1 MIWFRLIYA
10 LREPKILQALQYCS
24 SELFLNRTYL
34 KWRTG
39 YSYPQN
45 VLRNLAR
52 QASITHYTLS
62 LGEHSISRIKYTQ
75 LQKEPQRMLQ
85 SWSFPQTWTS
95 CPALVLPHPWP
106 AFWLATPAPSGKKWK
121 NCFEFWVCLWLG
133 TILMNKFVFILFFVT
148 RCAFVL
154 PTYEIHEAAALPQ
167 DKSQLAELVKRLFAK
182 YKKK

>member
-1 MIWFRLIYA
+1 MFFWAVSEQDVPEVEDRLQ
-10 LREPKILQALQYCS
+10 LSPKCS
-24 SELFLNRTYL
+24 EKPCTPSVNNPL
-34 KWRTG
+34 
-39 YSYPQN
+39 
-45 VLRNLAR
+45 
-52 QASITHYTLS
+52 YTLS
-62 LGEHSISRIKYTQ
+62 WWAFCIQNQVHTLP
-75 LQKEPQRMLQ
+75 KEPQRMLQ

-121 NCFEFWVCLWLG
+121 NCFKFWVCLWVG

-182 YKKK
+182 Y